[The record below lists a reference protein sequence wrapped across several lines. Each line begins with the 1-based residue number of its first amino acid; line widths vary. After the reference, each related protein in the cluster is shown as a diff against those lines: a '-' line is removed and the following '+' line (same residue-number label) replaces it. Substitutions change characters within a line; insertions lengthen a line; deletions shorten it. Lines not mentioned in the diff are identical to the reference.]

1 MATFTP
7 LPQDVR
13 HETIKV
19 GANIPQNFSQAPVQ
33 NAVYIDGQNGGG
45 YRDIFNRYAANQ
57 PERPIQNVNI
67 PTQFY
72 EQKYQSYAPQQP
84 QPQQPPIQIPP
95 QNYFQPQIQFQSQ
108 THFQPQS
115 QFQTPPQTFV
125 PSFQPQGNV
134 INAPFGVTQEYN
146 SQPFFTSTN
155 FQQSQYIANLPSSTS
170 TAPVPASDFLK
181 KIDQQLENSRKLYPS

>member
-7 LPQDVR
+7 IPQEVR

-19 GANIPQNFSQAPVQ
+19 GANIPPNFSQGPIQ
-33 NAVYIDGQNGGG
+33 NVYIDGQNGNG

-72 EQKYQSYAPQQP
+72 EQKYQNYAPQQ

-95 QNYFQPQIQFQSQ
+95 QNYFQPQVQFQSQ
-108 THFQPQS
+108 TQFQPQA
-115 QFQTPPQTFV
+115 QFQNPPPQTFV
-125 PSFQPQGNV
+125 QPFQPQGNV
-134 INAPFGVTQEYN
+134 INAPFGITQEYN
-146 SQPFFTSTN
+146 NQPFFTSTN
-155 FQQSQYIANLPSSTS
+155 FQQSQYVTNLPTSS
-170 TAPVPASDFLK
+170 APVPASDFLK